1 MAISH
6 HTYTVIDC
14 NEPLALAKFYGQ
26 ITGYVIDESVRNGD
40 SDWVDLFDNGIRK
53 LAFQRVDNYLAPTWP
68 DGPIPQQLH
77 LDFHVKDLDI
87 AEEKV
92 LALGAIKHN
101 EQPGQMFR
109 VFLDP
114 QGHPFCLVKNPQ

>member
-1 MAISH
+1 MAVAH

-14 NEPLALAKFYGQ
+14 PNPYQLAKFYSE
-26 ITGYVIDESVRNGD
+26 ITGFTIDEAVRAGD
-40 SDWVDLFDNGIRK
+40 SDWVDLFENGVRR
-53 LAFQRVDNYLAPTWP
+53 LAFQRVENYQVPTWP
-68 DGPIPQQLH
+68 DGPTPQQLH

-87 AEEKV
+87 GEERV
-92 LALGAIKHN
+92 LALGAVKHSV
-101 EQPGQMFR
+101 QPGQMFR

>member
-1 MAISH
+1 MAIAH

-101 EQPGQMFR
+101 VQPGQMFR

>member
-1 MAISH
+1 MAIAH

-14 NEPLALAKFYGQ
+14 KEPLALAKFYGQ
-26 ITGYVIDESVRNGD
+26 ITGYVIDEAARDED
-40 SDWVDLFDNGIRK
+40 SDWVDLFDNGVRK
-53 LAFQRVDNYLAPTWP
+53 LAFQRVENYQAPNWP
-68 DGPIPQQLH
+68 AGPIPQQLH
-77 LDFHVKDLDI
+77 LDFHVRDLDLG
-87 AEEKV
+87 EEKV

-101 EQPGQMFR
+101 VQPGQMFR

>member
-1 MAISH
+1 MAIAH

-14 NEPLALAKFYGQ
+14 KEPLALAKFYGQ

-40 SDWVDLFDNGIRK
+40 EDWVDLFDSGIRK

-68 DGPIPQQLH
+68 DGPIPQQQH
-77 LDFHVKDLDI
+77 LDFHVRDLDLG
-87 AEEKV
+87 EERV
-92 LALGAIKHN
+92 LAIGAVKHK
-101 EQPGQMFR
+101 EQPGHMFR

>member
-1 MAISH
+1 MAIAH
-6 HTYTVIDC
+6 HTYTGIDC

-68 DGPIPQQLH
+68 DGPVPQQLH

-92 LALGAIKHN
+92 LTLGAIKHN
-101 EQPGQMFR
+101 VQPGQMFR